1 MSDHQ
6 AAKPDPNWLFELSG
20 KPVPIEVAAIIRYFE
35 RAVFAFNHASNADA
49 EPTVRAMLTPFC
61 LHACQSLRE
70 ALDSLAK
77 AQPETDEKLR
87 EMVAKLPFAALI
99 KDVREH
105 DIHGHPLP
113 VCDPNTVSTM
123 VMSRVGS
130 PVQMTCSDGAGI
142 QIQMHGAEPVV
153 TKPGDPSKAKLS
165 PGQTVS
171 YHCVDGDLGVWD
183 YRTQTTY
190 KLLGVLGMFL
200 KDAQTLVV
208 SVAQQVG
215 T

>member
-1 MSDHQ
+1 MDRL
-6 AAKPDPNWLFELSG
+6 PY
-20 KPVPIEVAAIIRYFE
+20 IEQDAVNRYFE
-35 RAVFAFNHASNADA
+35 RAVFAFNNACNPEV
-49 EPTVRAMLTPFC
+49 EPRIRAMLTAFC

-77 AQPETDEKLR
+77 AEPKTDEKLR
-87 EMVAKLPFAALI
+87 KAVAKLPFAALI

-113 VCDPNTVSTM
+113 VCDPNTTSTM
-123 VMSRVGS
+123 VISRVGS

-153 TKPGDPSKAKLS
+153 TKSGDESKAKLS

-183 YRTQTTY
+183 YRSQTTY

>member
-1 MSDHQ
+1 MFDQ
-6 AAKPDPNWLFELSG
+6 NG
-20 KPVPIEVAAIIRYFE
+20 NPISIEQDAITRYFE
-35 RAVFAFNHASNADA
+35 RAVFAFNNACNPEA
-49 EPTVRAMLTPFC
+49 EPRIRAMLTAFC
-61 LHACQSLRE
+61 VHACQSLRE
-70 ALDSLAK
+70 TLQRLADRE
-77 AQPETDEKLR
+77 PENDEKLR
-87 EMVAKLPFAALI
+87 KAVADLPFVALI

-113 VCDPNTVSTM
+113 VCDPSTISTM

-153 TKPGDPSKAKLS
+153 TKSGDPSKAKLS

-183 YRTQTTY
+183 YRTQKTY

-200 KDAQTLVV
+200 KDAQALFV
-208 SVAQQVG
+208 SLGESPAE
-215 T
+215 TTTDEET

>member
-1 MSDHQ
+1 M
-6 AAKPDPNWLFELSG
+6 LSHDT
-20 KPVPIEVAAIIRYFE
+20 VEVAAILRYFE
-35 RAVFAFNHASNADA
+35 RAVFAFNNACNPEA
-49 EPTVRAMLTPFC
+49 EPRIRAILTAFC
-61 LHACQSLRE
+61 VHACQSLHE
-70 ALDSLAK
+70 ALQRLADK
-77 AQPETDEKLR
+77 EPENDEKLR
-87 EMVAKLPFAALI
+87 KAVAKLPFAALI

-113 VCDPNTVSTM
+113 VCDPNTISTM

-142 QIQMHGAEPVV
+142 QIQMHGAEPMV
-153 TKPGDPSKAKLS
+153 TKSGDPSKAKLS

-208 SVAQQVG
+208 SVAHQVG

>member
-1 MSDHQ
+1 MFDL
-6 AAKPDPNWLFELSG
+6 NG
-20 KPVPIEVAAIIRYFE
+20 NPISIEQDAVNRYFE
-35 RAVFAFNHASNADA
+35 RAVFAFNNACNPEA
-49 EPTVRAMLTPFC
+49 EPRIRAMLTAFC

-77 AQPETDEKLR
+77 AEPKTDEKLR
-87 EMVAKLPFAALI
+87 KAVAKLPFAALI

-113 VCDPNTVSTM
+113 VCDPNTVSSM

-130 PVQMTCSDGAGI
+130 PVQLTVSDGAGI

-153 TKPGDPSKAKLS
+153 TKSGDPSKAELT
-165 PGQTVS
+165 PGQTIS
-171 YHCVDGDLGVWD
+171 YHCVDGELGVWD

-190 KLLGVLGMFL
+190 KLLGVLEMFL
-200 KDAQTLVV
+200 KDAHDLLL
-208 SVAQQVG
+208 SVAESRGVG
-215 T
+215 LPPGK

>member
-1 MSDHQ
+1 MMFD
-6 AAKPDPNWLFELSG
+6 SG
-20 KPVPIEVAAIIRYFE
+20 GNPISIEQDAVNRYFE
-35 RAVFAFNHASNADA
+35 RAVFAFNNACNPEA
-49 EPTVRAMLTPFC
+49 EPRIRAMLTAFC

-70 ALDSLAK
+70 ALHRLADK
-77 AQPETDEKLR
+77 EPENDEKLR
-87 EMVAKLPFAALI
+87 KAVADLPFAALI

-113 VCDPNTVSTM
+113 VCDPNTRSTM

-153 TKPGDPSKAKLS
+153 TKSGDPSKAKLS